1 MRLLMSVAAVA
12 AVLVGLGLPTVAGG
26 QTPTADSVIGTLTF
40 PSPFAGPL
48 RETYEVA
55 SEPSGENAR
64 GEVVVEFLNFP
75 GTVLHFEVTCLSV
88 TGNRAVIGMF
98 RPDPIIGDTSI
109 YRLVV
114 DGGPGGTD
122 TVGVENG
129 VGRPLECATIPI
141 AVDPSLPVSG
151 DATVTDAKPLPTIKS
166 QCRNGNWRTF
176 GVFKNQGDCFSFV
189 ATKGK
194 NPPTNSP

>member
-1 MRLLMSVAAVA
+1 MRLVMSVAVVGAVC
-12 AVLVGLGLPTVAGG
+12 VWLGLPSVAGG
-26 QTPTADSVIGTLTF
+26 QTPTADSVVGTLTF
-40 PSPFAGPL
+40 PSPFVGPL

-55 SEPSGENAR
+55 SEPSGENAG
-64 GEVVVEFLNFP
+64 GEVVVELLNFP
-75 GTVLHFEVTCLSV
+75 GTILHFEVTCLSV

-122 TVGVENG
+122 AVGVDSAAG
-129 VGRPLECATIPI
+129 PPLNCATIPI
-141 AVDPSLPVSG
+141 DVDPSLPVSG
-151 DATVTDAKPLPTIKS
+151 DAIVTDAKPLPTTKS
-166 QCRNGNWRTF
+166 QCRNGNWRTYGAF
-176 GVFKNQGDCFSFV
+176 RNQGDCVSFV

-194 NPPTNSP
+194 NPPSGP

>member
-1 MRLLMSVAAVA
+1 MSVAAVA

-98 RPDPIIGDTSI
+98 RPDPIIGDSSI